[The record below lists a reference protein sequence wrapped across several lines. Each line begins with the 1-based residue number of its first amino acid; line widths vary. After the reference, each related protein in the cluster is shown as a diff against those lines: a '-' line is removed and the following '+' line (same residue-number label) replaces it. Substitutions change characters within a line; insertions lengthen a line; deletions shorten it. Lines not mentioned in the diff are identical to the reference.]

1 MKLNL
6 SVLKNVLMCGDEGD
20 EIDMWIKDNIG
31 DGDVSVR
38 EWLDEFGKYFD
49 EWADDFGDSRMIV
62 EILVNDYK
70 LSEDECNIVMKEYWG
85 ESEFS
90 YNYNDYKM

>member
-38 EWLDEFGKYFD
+38 EWLDEFSKYFD
-49 EWADDFGDSRMIV
+49 EWDDDFGDSRMIV

-85 ESEFS
+85 KSEFS
-90 YNYNDYKM
+90 YNYDDYKM